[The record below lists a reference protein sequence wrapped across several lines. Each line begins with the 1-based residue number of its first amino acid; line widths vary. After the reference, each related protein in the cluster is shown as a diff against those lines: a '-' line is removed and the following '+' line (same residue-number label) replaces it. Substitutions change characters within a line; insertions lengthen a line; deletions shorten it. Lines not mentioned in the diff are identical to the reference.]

1 LFLDNGLIFQLSPL
15 IFTEYLNFN
24 PLFVFHIDIG
34 RPPTEQL
41 ARQHNILI
49 LYGIMITML
58 TIL

>member
-34 RPPTEQL
+34 RPSKYFPYKINRAIRPAKFL
-41 ARQHNILI
+41 MA
-49 LYGIMITML
+49 
-58 TIL
+58 